1 MNSDLEMKYG
11 NILESIVKDDK
22 STVDKSLTL
31 GLILGDELIEFYDR
45 YFSDINLI
53 VEEILLNKFGTKN
66 VNTKQYIE
74 ICYGLLYYMLLD
86 EDDRNS
92 AIIKNY
98 LNAMSILRNNDDI
111 EDNLIATVL
120 TTYEYNYLKS

>member
-11 NILESIVKDDK
+11 NILESIVEDDK

-74 ICYGLLYYMLLD
+74 ICYGLLYSMLLD

>member
-1 MNSDLEMKYG
+1 
-11 NILESIVKDDK
+11 
-22 STVDKSLTL
+22 
-31 GLILGDELIEFYDR
+31 
-45 YFSDINLI
+45 
-53 VEEILLNKFGTKN
+53 
-66 VNTKQYIE
+66 
-74 ICYGLLYYMLLD
+74 MLLD

>member
-74 ICYGLLYYMLLD
+74 ICYGLLYSMLLD